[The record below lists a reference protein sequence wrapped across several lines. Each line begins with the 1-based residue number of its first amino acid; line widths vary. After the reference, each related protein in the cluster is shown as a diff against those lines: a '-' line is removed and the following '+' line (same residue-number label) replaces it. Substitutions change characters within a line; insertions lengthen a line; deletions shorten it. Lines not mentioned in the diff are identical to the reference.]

1 VGKTKV
7 FLFFCVN
14 EEAAFSVCMCTLS
27 SRLQSR

>member
-1 VGKTKV
+1 
-7 FLFFCVN
+7 VN